1 MPIRTKEELI
11 ALLIED
17 GYLKTPAV
25 IEAFRAIDRKNF
37 VSSEFEG
44 DAYANH
50 PLPTDAGQTISQ
62 PLTVAF
68 MIELLAP
75 QPGDKVLDI
84 GAGSGWQ
91 TALLAKIVTDGGAPG
106 KVFALE
112 RVAKL
117 AKIAEENVAKYGF
130 IESGAVDVILKDG
143 KLGQSSEAPF
153 DKIIAAASAE
163 TIPLVW
169 KAQLK
174 IGGRLVAPVGH
185 NIVVIE
191 KRSKEDFEE
200 KRYFGFNFVPLLGG
214 VDKTKVPLDGIKG
227 SATMG
232 TTDGSD
238 ENIPRRLP

>member
-1 MPIRTKEELI
+1 MQPRTKEGLI
-11 ALLIED
+11 SLLIED

-25 IEAFRAIDRKNF
+25 IEAFRAIDRRDF
-37 VSSEFEG
+37 VPSEAAN

-50 PLPTDAGQTISQ
+50 PLPIGVEQTISQ
-62 PLTVAF
+62 PLVAAF
-68 MIELLAP
+68 MIELLSP

-91 TALLAKIVTDGGAPG
+91 TAILAKIVTDGGAPG

-112 RVAKL
+112 RIAKL
-117 AKIAEENVAKYGF
+117 AKFAEENVAKYGF
-130 IESGAVDVILKDG
+130 IESGAVEVVLKDG
-143 KLGQSSEAPF
+143 KLGQSSAAPF
-153 DKIIAAASAE
+153 DRIIAAASAE
-163 TIPLVW
+163 TLPPVW
-169 KAQLK
+169 KTQLK

-185 NIVVIE
+185 NIVVLE

-200 KRYFGFNFVPLLGG
+200 KRYFGFSFVPLLGG
-214 VDKTKVPLDGIKG
+214 VDKTKAALDGIKG